1 MEMEPLIGREE
12 ILRRLRTTIANQR
25 PIITAGCSA
34 GIIAKCAEIGGSD
47 LIVVY
52 STGKSRLKGLPTT
65 RLGDSNAI
73 TLEMADEIL
82 NVVENTPVV
91 GGIEATDPTR
101 MNLKKLL
108 SQFVQAGYSGVINFP
123 TIGIWADQR
132 RRGKKVKLGFE
143 REIEMIRLA
152 RQMNI
157 FTMAYVGSREDAEAM
172 VEAGVDCLV
181 AHTGPTEG
189 GLVGFQYEGTL
200 EKAAKLVQDILA
212 AGGEKRKDGVIC
224 LAHGGPVSTPKH
236 TSYIYQQSSA
246 VGFVAAS
253 SIERIPVEEAVIGIT
268 KRFKRVPL
276 SSLVPGLLIKE
287 PNSIIMGVS
296 HIVIGVSNIQKS
308 LEFYVNLLGCTLI
321 DISTKMK
328 KETILKSGN
337 ALDSGKKVAFLDFFG
352 EKLKMVETIHSPQKS
367 EGIEI
372 SLAASDGSFAY
383 QKFKEQGV
391 VSSEEP
397 VELAG
402 GGYQFYILDPD
413 GRKIEI
419 CQLPKGSAN

>member
-12 ILRRLRTTIANQR
+12 ILRRLRTTIANR
-25 PIITAGCSA
+25 KPIITAGCSA

-123 TIGIWADQR
+123 TIGIWPDQR
-132 RRGKKVKLGFE
+132 RRGEKVKLGFE
-143 REIEMIRLA
+143 REIEMVRLA
-152 RQMNI
+152 REMNI
-157 FTMAYVGSREDAEAM
+157 FTMAYVGSRKDAEAM
-172 VEAGVDCLV
+172 VDAGVDCLV

-189 GLVGFQYEGTL
+189 GLVGFQFEGTL
-200 EKAAKLVQDILA
+200 EKAASLVKDILA
-212 AGGEKRKDGVIC
+212 AGEKRKDEVVC
-224 LAHGGPVSTPKH
+224 LAHGGPVSMPHH
-236 TSYIYQQSSA
+236 TAYIYQQTSA

-253 SIERIPVEEAVIGIT
+253 SIERIPVEEAVIGISR
-268 KRFKRVPL
+268 RFKGVPL
-276 SSLVPGLLIKE
+276 SSFIPGLIKE
-287 PNSIIMGVS
+287 PNSIIMGMN

-308 LEFYVNLLGCTLI
+308 LEFYVNLLGCTVNG
-321 DISTKMK
+321 ISPEKGRQQIQ
-328 KETILKSGN
+328 KEGM
-337 ALDSGKKVAFLDFFG
+337 LDNGGEKIAFLDFF
-352 EKLKMVETIHSPQKS
+352 ET
-367 EGIEI
+367 EI
-372 SLAASDGSFAY
+372 KDGS
-383 QKFKEQGV
+383 
-391 VSSEEP
+391 
-397 VELAG
+397 
-402 GGYQFYILDPD
+402 
-413 GRKIEI
+413 
-419 CQLPKGSAN
+419 

>member
-1 MEMEPLIGREE
+1 MAMQPLFEREE
-12 ILRRLRTTIANQR
+12 ILRRLRETIASKR

-34 GIIAKCAEIGGSD
+34 GIIAKCAALGGSD

-82 NVVENTPVV
+82 NVAGNTPVV

-101 MNLKKLL
+101 LNLKKLL
-108 SQFVQAGYSGVINFP
+108 SQFVQVGYSGVINFP
-123 TIGIWADQR
+123 TIGIWPDQR
-132 RRGKKVKLGFE
+132 RRGEKVKLGFE

-152 RQMNI
+152 RRMNI
-157 FTMAYVGSREDAEAM
+157 FTMAYVGSRKDAEAM

-189 GLVGFQYEGTL
+189 GLVGFKYEGSL
-200 EKAAKLVQDILA
+200 EKAACLVKDILTE
-212 AGGEKRKDGVIC
+212 GKKRKNEVIC

-236 TSYIYQQSSA
+236 TSYIYAQTSA

-253 SIERIPVEEAVIGIT
+253 SIERIPVEEAVIEIT

-276 SSLVPGLLIKE
+276 SSLSPSLIKE
-287 PNSIIMGVS
+287 PTSIIAGMDQ
-296 HIVIGVSNIQKS
+296 IVIGVADFQKS
-308 LEFYVNLLGCTLI
+308 LEFYINLLGGTLI
-321 DISTKMK
+321 DISPEMK
-328 KETILKSGN
+328 EKTTQGRRNGPIAGRRI
-337 ALDSGKKVAFLDFFG
+337 AFLDFFG
-352 EKLKMVETIHSPQKS
+352 MKLKLVETIHSPQKDG
-367 EGIEI
+367 GIEI
-372 SLAASDGSFAY
+372 SLKASDGRFAF
-383 QKFKEQGV
+383 QKFKEEGII
-391 VSSEEP
+391 SLGEP

-402 GGYQFYILDPD
+402 GGYQFYICDPD
-413 GRKIEI
+413 GRRIEI
-419 CQLPKGSAN
+419 CQPPKESND